1 MYMTVA
7 PLPARRARGLRGLG
21 QFDILYNLLPAALTP
36 APTPRGA
43 DLTTTDLLWNWVSSG
58 GGISEGCYPWDITCA
73 NRQAMIQSGQAKI
86 QNVADNAAYYYG
98 ADSTT
103 AQVAQQMA
111 DQQKALV
118 PQDVA
123 TITAAN
129 LPVGPMGIPTWL
141 WIAAGGLG
149 LWFFARR

>member
-1 MYMTVA
+1 MYMRVA
-7 PLPARRARGLRGLG
+7 PLPARRARGLG
-21 QFDILYNLLPAALTP
+21 QFEIFNLIPAVLT
-36 APTPRGA
+36 PTPRGA

-129 LPVGPMGIPTWL
+129 LPVGPMGIPTWM